1 LQAATRVPLVSGF
14 SANLF
19 HSVRQVFTPASNE
32 ARATSGTLDETQA
45 SYLAMKSSHSG
56 TPIFSPVDAVDEL
69 VELDVEVEVAGVLA
83 VVLVLLLELSA
94 AVFVLV

>member
-1 LQAATRVPLVSGF
+1 
-14 SANLF
+14 
-19 HSVRQVFTPASNE
+19 
-32 ARATSGTLDETQA
+32 
-45 SYLAMKSSHSG
+45 M
-56 TPIFSPVDAVDEL
+56 FSPVDAVDEL